1 MTMKKKYISPKISE
15 RALMFENHL
24 LLSSGKRAI
33 SALGRESTTWDEEEV
48 EEEENKGGW
57 FQ

>member
-1 MTMKKKYISPKISE
+1 MKKKYISPKISE

-33 SALGRESTTWDEEEV
+33 SALGRESNTWEDDWDDEEET
-48 EEEENKGGW
+48 EDLHGW

>member
-1 MTMKKKYISPKISE
+1 
-15 RALMFENHL
+15 MFENHL

-33 SALGRESTTWDEEEV
+33 SALGRESNTWEDDYDDEEET
-48 EEEENKGGW
+48 EDLRGW